1 MNAGMYADMNW
12 MNEKEQLRAA
22 IVANDETQFSEALTN
37 LFKKIDDDLVARS
50 QSMTAEQVDRYIL
63 QERGQDQLTK
73 EERNYY
79 NQVIEKRGFENL
91 DVVMPTTT
99 FDRVFE
105 DLEKNHPLLSKID
118 FQNATGL
125 IKWIVRDGEVT
136 GAVWGPLTGKIKEEL
151 SNGFHDIR
159 LTLAKL
165 TAFIPVSKAMLDLG
179 PVWLDRFVRLSLSE
193 SISIGL
199 EMGIVAGTGKE
210 QPIGMLKNLKGNVVE
225 GVYPDKDST
234 PLLDLTADTLAT
246 KVVTPLTKDGTV
258 NVNTVL
264 IVVNPYDYWS
274 KIFPATTFLSAT
286 GAYVHDVLPIPAD
299 VVTSVAVPK
308 GKLIA
313 GIAKNYFM
321 GIGSNKKIE
330 YSDEVRFMDDER
342 VYIAKQYA
350 NGMPKDNDSFQV
362 FDITNLSTK
371 MLFAAGNPS
380 SAPAALNMSNLTDD
394 EKVLMGVS
402 ETKSSKKTK

>member
-1 MNAGMYADMNW
+1 MNGGMYSDMNW
-12 MNEKEQLRAA
+12 LAEKEELRAA
-22 IVANDETQFSEALTN
+22 IVSQDETKFSEALTN
-37 LFKKIDDDLVARS
+37 LFKKIDEDLVARS
-50 QSMTAEQVDRYIL
+50 QKMNSEQVDRYIL

-91 DVVMPTTT
+91 DVTLPTTT

-125 IKWIVRDGEVT
+125 VKWIVRDGEVT
-136 GAVWGPLTGKIKEEL
+136 GAVWGPLTGKIKDEL
-151 SNGFHDIR
+151 SNGFHEVS

-199 EMGIVAGTGKE
+199 EMGIVAGTGKD
-210 QPIGMLKNLKGNVVE
+210 QPVGMVKNLNGSVVQ
-225 GVYPDKDST
+225 GVYPDKGST
-234 PLLDLTADTLAT
+234 PLPDLKANTLAT

-321 GIGSNKKIE
+321 GIGSSKKIE
-330 YSDEVRFMDDER
+330 YSDEVRFLDDER

-362 FDITNLSTK
+362 FDITNLNTQ
-371 MLFAAGNPS
+371 MLFAADNH
-380 SAPAALNMSNLTDD
+380 SAVPTALNMSNLTD
-394 EKVLMGVS
+394 EMGVS
-402 ETKSSKKTK
+402 ETKTSKKTK

>member
-1 MNAGMYADMNW
+1 MNGGMYSDMNW
-12 MNEKEQLRAA
+12 LAEKEELRAA
-22 IVANDETQFSEALTN
+22 IVSQDETKFSEALTN
-37 LFKKIDDDLVARS
+37 LFKKIDEDLVARS
-50 QSMTAEQVDRYIL
+50 QKMNSEQVDRYIL

-91 DVVMPTTT
+91 DVTLPTTT

-125 IKWIVRDGEVT
+125 VKWIVRDGEVT
-136 GAVWGPLTGKIKEEL
+136 GAVWGPLTGKIKDEL
-151 SNGFHDIR
+151 SNGFHEVS

-199 EMGIVAGTGKE
+199 EMGIVAGTGKD
-210 QPIGMLKNLKGNVVE
+210 QPVGMVKNLNGSVVQ
-225 GVYPDKDST
+225 GVYPDKVST
-234 PLLDLTADTLAT
+234 PLPDLKANTLAT

-321 GIGSNKKIE
+321 GIGSSKKIE
-330 YSDEVRFMDDER
+330 YSDEVRFLDDER

-362 FDITNLSTK
+362 FDITNLNTQ
-371 MLFAAGNPS
+371 MLFAADNH
-380 SAPAALNMSNLTDD
+380 SAAPTALNMSNLTD
-394 EKVLMGVS
+394 EMGVS
-402 ETKSSKKTK
+402 ETKTSKKTK

>member
-1 MNAGMYADMNW
+1 MNGGMYSDMNW
-12 MNEKEQLRAA
+12 LTEKEELRAA
-22 IVANDETQFSEALTN
+22 IASQDEAKFSEALTN
-37 LFKKIDDDLVARS
+37 LFKKIDEDLVARS
-50 QSMTAEQVDRYIL
+50 QNMTAEQVDRYIL
-63 QERGQDQLTK
+63 QGRGQDQLTK

-151 SNGFHDIR
+151 SNGFHEVG

-199 EMGIVAGTGKE
+199 EMGIVAGTGKD
-210 QPIGMLKNLKGNVVE
+210 QPVGMLKNLKGSVVE

-234 PLLDLTADTLAT
+234 PLPDLSPTTLS
-246 KVVTPLTKDGTV
+246 KIVVKPLTKDGTV

-264 IVVNPYDYWS
+264 IVLNPFDYWD
-274 KIFPATTFLSAT
+274 KFFPATTFLSAT

-330 YSDEVRFMDDER
+330 YSDEVKFLDDER

-362 FDITNLSTK
+362 FDITNLSTQ
-371 MLFAAGNPS
+371 MLFATGTPEADV
-380 SAPAALNMSNLTDD
+380 AMSNNISTA
-394 EKVLMGVS
+394 S
-402 ETKSSKKTK
+402 EEANALSDSPSKSSKKTK

>member
-1 MNAGMYADMNW
+1 MNGGMFSDMNW
-12 MNEKEQLRAA
+12 LSEKEELRAA
-22 IVANDETQFSEALTN
+22 IVSQDETKFSEALTN

-50 QSMTAEQVDRYIL
+50 QNMTAEQVDRYIL

-151 SNGFHDIR
+151 SNGFHEVG

-199 EMGIVAGTGKE
+199 EMGIVAGTGKD
-210 QPIGMLKNLKGNVVE
+210 QPVGMLKNLKGSVVE

-234 PLLDLTADTLAT
+234 PLPDLSPTTLS
-246 KVVTPLTKDGTV
+246 KIVVKPLTKDGTV

-264 IVVNPYDYWS
+264 IVLNPFDYWD
-274 KIFPATTFLSAT
+274 KFFPATTFLSAT

-330 YSDEVRFMDDER
+330 YSDEVKFLDDER

-362 FDITNLSTK
+362 FDITNLSTQ
-371 MLFAAGNPS
+371 MLFATGNPS
-380 SAPAALNMSNLTDD
+380 TTPAAFNMSNLTDD
-394 EKVLMGVS
+394 EKVLMGAS

>member
-1 MNAGMYADMNW
+1 MNGGMHSDMNW
-12 MNEKEQLRAA
+12 LTEKEELRAA
-22 IVANDETQFSEALTN
+22 IASQDEAKFSEALTN
-37 LFKKIDDDLVARS
+37 LFKKIDEDLVARS
-50 QSMTAEQVDRYIL
+50 QNMTAEQVDRYIL

-91 DVVMPTTT
+91 DVVLPTTT

-136 GAVWGPLTGKIKEEL
+136 AAVWGPLTGKIKEEL
-151 SNGFHDIR
+151 SNGFHEVS

-165 TAFIPVSKAMLDLG
+165 TSFIPVSKAMLDLG

-193 SISIGL
+193 SLSIGL
-199 EMGIVAGTGKE
+199 EMGIVAGTGKD
-210 QPIGMLKNLKGNVVE
+210 QPIGMMKNLKGSVVE
-225 GVYPDKDST
+225 NVYPDKDAT
-234 PLLDLTADTLAT
+234 PLPDLTAETLAT

-330 YSDEVRFMDDER
+330 YSDEVKFMDDER

-350 NGMPKDNDSFQV
+350 NGTPKDNDSFQL
-362 FDITNLSTK
+362 FDITNLNTK
-371 MLFAAGNPS
+371 MLFVAGNPS
-380 SAPAALNMSNLTDD
+380 PATQTLNMSNQTDD
-394 EKVLMGVS
+394 EKDLMDVS
-402 ETKSSKKTK
+402 NQKSSKKTK

>member
-321 GIGSNKKIE
+321 GIGSSKKIE

>member
-1 MNAGMYADMNW
+1 MNGGMYSDMNW
-12 MNEKEQLRAA
+12 LSEKEELRAA
-22 IVANDETQFSEALTN
+22 IVSQDETKFSEALTN
-37 LFKKIDDDLVARS
+37 LFKKIDEDLVARS
-50 QSMTAEQVDRYIL
+50 QKMNSEQVDRYIL

-91 DVVMPTTT
+91 DVTLPTTT

-125 IKWIVRDGEVT
+125 VKWIVRDGEVT
-136 GAVWGPLTGKIKEEL
+136 GAVWGPLTGKIKDEL
-151 SNGFHDIR
+151 SNGFHEVS

-199 EMGIVAGTGKE
+199 EMGIVAGTGKD
-210 QPIGMLKNLKGNVVE
+210 QPVGMVKNLNGNVVQ
-225 GVYPDKDST
+225 GVYPDKGST
-234 PLLDLTADTLAT
+234 PLPDLKANTLAT

-321 GIGSNKKIE
+321 GIGSSKKIE
-330 YSDEVRFMDDER
+330 YSDEVRFLDDER

-362 FDITNLSTK
+362 FDITNLNTQ
-371 MLFAAGNPS
+371 MLFAADNH
-380 SAPAALNMSNLTDD
+380 SAAPTALNMSNLTD
-394 EKVLMGVS
+394 EMGVS
-402 ETKSSKKTK
+402 ETKTSKKTK